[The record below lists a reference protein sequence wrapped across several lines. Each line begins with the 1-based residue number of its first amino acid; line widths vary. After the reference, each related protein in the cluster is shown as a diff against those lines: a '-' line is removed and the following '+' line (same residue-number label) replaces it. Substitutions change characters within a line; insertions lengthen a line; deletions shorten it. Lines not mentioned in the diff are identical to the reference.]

1 MMTIHTTESTD
12 RGLYVVIP
20 DIEDKMPSLSTMK
33 HMWISLLLVCI
44 TCQVG

>member
-20 DIEDKMPSLSTMK
+20 DIEDRTPSFSTMK
-33 HMWISLLLVCI
+33 HVWISVLLVCI
-44 TCQVG
+44 TCHVG